1 MTFVLSVSP
10 VAFVASKYVLTC
22 VAAMIVLM
30 LRDVV
35 VIRGKKLPAHVL
47 LYIFVGFFAAVVVWE
62 IYLFSGII

>member
-1 MTFVLSVSP
+1 
-10 VAFVASKYVLTC
+10 
-22 VAAMIVLM
+22 MIVLM

-35 VIRGKKLPAHVL
+35 VIHGKKLPAHVL